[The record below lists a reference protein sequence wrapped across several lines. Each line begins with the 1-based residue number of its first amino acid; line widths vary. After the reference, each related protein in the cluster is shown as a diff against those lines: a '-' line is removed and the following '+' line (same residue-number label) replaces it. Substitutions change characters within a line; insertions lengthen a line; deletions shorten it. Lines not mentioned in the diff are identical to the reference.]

1 MSTRTTAIVIIA
13 AVALAGYVRDL
24 ADRLHHRARTDRGVA
39 TLEWVILALGALAV
53 AAAVVTI
60 WKAAVSSRLEKLQ

>member
-1 MSTRTTAIVIIA
+1 MSARTTAI
-13 AVALAGYVRDL
+13 AVAVVLAGHVRDL
-24 ADRLHHRARTDRGVA
+24 AGWLQRRGRADRGVA